1 MKYLY
6 QQLLAFGGLILL
18 ILLTLGVTFTQFT
31 RHSMEESNYNQL
43 IGYTRSIQETTSRLL
58 EDNPYYYRTQDE
70 AFLAAIALT
79 ESMLEPQN
87 VKFVFISS
95 DQIIQYPSNTKVAE
109 QTLITKSQWES
120 LSKGEEQKMTRSKD
134 ILGNER
140 STSYA
145 MAPFFLKKQFYGVL
159 IVTQPAGNVSDSV
172 ASVTSDLFKGFIVAS
187 VVAIFVSYFFAT
199 RQVKRINRMRSATKK
214 IASGDFDVTIPDNGK
229 DEFDDLAADFNSMAI
244 SLSESQ
250 KEIERQEERRR
261 QFMADAAHEMRTPLT
276 TINGLLEGLQY
287 NAIPE
292 DQRSKAISLMQ
303 NETARL
309 IRLVNEN
316 LDYEKIRTNQI
327 SMVVKK
333 FDATKALRGLLTQL
347 EAKAKASGD
356 QLILNTDESIDVYA
370 DYDRF
375 IQIMVNIIQNA
386 IQFTTD
392 GTIAIGV
399 YKEEKKTVVQISD
412 TGIGMSEDQIKNI
425 WDRYYKVDPSRKN
438 TKYGESGLGLSIV
451 QELVRL
457 HKGSIQ
463 VESEL
468 EKGTTFT
475 VSFPDEEVEEQKET
489 ERP

>member
-6 QQLLAFGGLILL
+6 QQLLIFGGLILL
-18 ILLTLGVTFTQFT
+18 ILLTLGLTFSQFAKRT
-31 RHSMEESNYNQL
+31 IEQSNYEQL
-43 IGYTRSIQETTSRLL
+43 IGYTRTIEDTTARLF
-58 EDNPYYYRTQDE
+58 ENYPYYYPTEDD
-70 AFLAAIALT
+70 AFLAAINIT

-87 VKFVFISS
+87 VKFVFI
-95 DQIIQYPSNTKVAE
+95 DKVQVIRFPQNTDIVE
-109 QTLITKSQWES
+109 QTMISNKQWKE
-120 LSKGEEQKMTRSKD
+120 LSKGQELKLTQSSD
-134 ILGNER
+134 IIGNEYP
-140 STSYA
+140 TSYA
-145 MAPFFLKKQFYGVL
+145 MAPFFKKNVFYGVL
-159 IVTQPAGNVSDSV
+159 IVTQPAGNVKDSV
-172 ASVTSDLFKGFIVAS
+172 ELVTSDLFKGFVVTS
-187 VVAIFVSYFFAT
+187 VVAIFVSYFLAT
-199 RQVKRINRMRSATKK
+199 RQVQRINRMRSATKK
-214 IASGDFDVTIPDNGK
+214 ISNGNFDVTIPDNGN
-229 DEFDDLAADFNSMAI
+229 DEFDDLAADFNSMAV
-244 SLSESQ
+244 SLKESQ
-250 KEIERQEERRR
+250 EEIERQEERRR

-347 EAKAKASGD
+347 DVKAKASGN
-356 QLILNTDESIDVYA
+356 QLILDTNESIEVYA

-392 GTIAIGV
+392 GIITISV
-399 YKEEKKTVVQISD
+399 QKEMKNTVIQISD
-412 TGIGMSEDQIKNI
+412 TGIGMSEDQVINI

-457 HKGSIQ
+457 HNGTIK
-463 VESEL
+463 VESNL
-468 EKGTTFT
+468 GKGTTFT
-475 VSFPDEEVEEQKET
+475 IIFPEKEQSEQ
-489 ERP
+489 

>member
-1 MKYLY
+1 M
-6 QQLLAFGGLILL
+6 
-18 ILLTLGVTFTQFT
+18 
-31 RHSMEESNYNQL
+31 
-43 IGYTRSIQETTSRLL
+43 
-58 EDNPYYYRTQDE
+58 
-70 AFLAAIALT
+70 AAIALT

-250 KEIERQEERRR
+250 EEIERQEERRR

-399 YKEEKKTVVQISD
+399 HKEEKRTVVQISD

-475 VSFPDEEVEEQKET
+475 VSFPDEEVEAQKET